1 MTTTIEAS
9 LPTDTSADRK
19 PPRTIEQRKP
29 GLATALRSE
38 WVKLATVRSPR
49 VITALTIVVGGFAAF
64 AVARFV
70 TDEVITVANVFG
82 FSAVFTAVFAAVN
95 GILIHT
101 EETEYR
107 TIHQTFAAE
116 PRRGVVVAAKAGTAA
131 GFSALLGFSG
141 LAAGAVGAWLAG
153 VDLGDTSDIPTTIA
167 WAIGFSVLA
176 SILGLGIGL
185 IARQSTAAI
194 SGLLIWWLVIENLVS
209 VFASEQVVRFMPFVA
224 GNGMLEIVDEGEP
237 IAFDRPITALIFASY
252 AAAALLIGTA
262 AVHRTDP

>member
-1 MTTTIEAS
+1 MTTTIETS
-9 LPTDTSADRK
+9 LPTGRSVDRK
-19 PPRTIEQRKP
+19 PPRTIEQRNP

-82 FSAVFTAVFAAVN
+82 FSAVFTAVFASVN

-116 PRRGVVVAAKAGTAA
+116 PRREVVVAAKAGTAA